1 MATNRYDNATRFLR
15 DLLIVAGNHPSAD
28 PIQQVEYCRARIARP
43 EGDAVVEGLYLID
56 GGGQPLFLTL
66 EGAEGVRI
74 DIGGYEDF
82 TLLDEEEEE
91 DLEAE
96 QQK

>member
-28 PIQQVEYCRARIARP
+28 AIQQAEWCRARINRP
-43 EGDAVVEGLYLID
+43 EGDAEVEGLYLID

-66 EGAEGVRI
+66 DGADGVRI

-82 TLLDEEEEE
+82 VLLDEE
-91 DLEAE
+91 AE
-96 QQK
+96 G